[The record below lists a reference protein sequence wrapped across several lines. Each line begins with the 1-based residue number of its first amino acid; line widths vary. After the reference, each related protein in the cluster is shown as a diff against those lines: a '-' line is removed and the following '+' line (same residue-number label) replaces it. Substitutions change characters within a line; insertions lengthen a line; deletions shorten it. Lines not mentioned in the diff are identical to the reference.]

1 MWVEI
6 TGIPGSG
13 KTTFSRQLREALI
26 ASGSPPHSPGSAR
39 VGHRVAR
46 WLPWETVHNRI
57 LEGRLGG
64 GSTELTGIWRELA
77 GVADAVAV
85 SASERRRLRRA
96 VLRQQQI
103 AAIAAP
109 AATRLL
115 VDEGPRQLLLSLW
128 TRTVS
133 TRIHRRLERI
143 QLPWPRYLVI
153 VESDPCRAYER
164 LLDRGR
170 LPYPDRPEDTL
181 PSLLDSA
188 TRALRPITAAAPP
201 AVELVLVRNDGDLNG
216 LKRLV
221 VDFANRITEGELRS
235 SSDGAT
241 SLHYQEHAV

>member
-26 ASGSPPHSPGSAR
+26 ASGSPPHSPVSAR
-39 VGHRVAR
+39 VGHRLAR

-64 GSTELTGIWRELA
+64 GSTELTGIWHELA
-77 GVADAVAV
+77 GVADVVAV

-128 TRTVS
+128 TRTCS
-133 TRIHRRLERI
+133 TRIHRHLERL

-153 VESDPCRAYER
+153 VECDPRRAYER
-164 LLDRGR
+164 LLVRGA
-170 LPYPDRPEDTL
+170 LPYPDRPKDTL

-188 TRALRPITAAAPP
+188 TRALRPLTAAAPP
-201 AVELVLVRNDGDLNG
+201 SVELVLVRNDGDRTDLN
-216 LKRLV
+216 RLA
-221 VDFANRITEGELRS
+221 VDFANRITEEELRS
-235 SSDGAT
+235 SRHGAP
-241 SLHYQEHAV
+241 SLHGQEQAA